1 MALGR
6 FEGVA
11 MGEGLK
17 GRGLAEAEDGVKTF
31 GYDGYCLALHGV
43 VDVVGLWSG
52 GRAGTERRS
61 GIDLSELF
69 IVFQL
74 ELTGD
79 TDIICIYAWQ
89 RRN

>member
-17 GRGLAEAEDGVKTF
+17 GRGLTEAEEDGVNTF

-43 VDVVGLWSG
+43 VDVVGL
-52 GRAGTERRS
+52 
-61 GIDLSELF
+61 
-69 IVFQL
+69 
-74 ELTGD
+74 
-79 TDIICIYAWQ
+79 
-89 RRN
+89 

>member
-17 GRGLAEAEDGVKTF
+17 GRGLAEAEEDEGVKTD

-43 VDVVGLWSG
+43 VDVVGL
-52 GRAGTERRS
+52 
-61 GIDLSELF
+61 
-69 IVFQL
+69 
-74 ELTGD
+74 
-79 TDIICIYAWQ
+79 
-89 RRN
+89 